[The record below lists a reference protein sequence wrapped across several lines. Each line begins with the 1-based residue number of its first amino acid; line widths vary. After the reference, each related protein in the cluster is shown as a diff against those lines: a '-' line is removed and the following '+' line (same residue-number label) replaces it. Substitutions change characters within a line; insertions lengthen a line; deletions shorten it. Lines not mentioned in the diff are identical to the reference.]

1 MALVW
6 LFGPDLSRL
15 AYWSDALHAAAHD
28 AGIVPSSSLS
38 ANATVTADVCIYD
51 LGPRRHADIGALL
64 SAVEHHAGPRFVAMS
79 ARPDA
84 EEGLALLRGGVRGYV
99 NRMANAR
106 VLEAVVEDVVAGEIW
121 AGREVT
127 DHLLKLA
134 LSPSAA
140 GPDGGEALLAQLTP
154 REAEVAL
161 GVAAGHSNKV
171 IASGHGVS
179 ERTVK
184 AQLNSIFR
192 KTGIR
197 NRVQLALALSRNRP
211 NPGRRL
217 SNA

>member
-154 REAEVAL
+154 REAEVLRLLAHGLANKEIAAAL
-161 GVAAGHSNKV
+161 GVAVVTVEGHLSHV
-171 IASGHGVS
+171 YRS
-179 ERTVK
+179 
-184 AQLNSIFR
+184 
-192 KTGIR
+192 TGIR
-197 NRVQLALALSRNRP
+197 T
-211 NPGRRL
+211 RREL
-217 SNA
+217 VAAILREA

>member
-106 VLEAVVEDVVAGEIW
+106 VLEAVVEVEGDE
-121 AGREVT
+121 
-127 DHLLKLA
+127 LA
-134 LSPSAA
+134 LDLRRPRR
-140 GPDGGEALLAQLTP
+140 EQVELA
-154 REAEVAL
+154 R
-161 GVAAGHSNKV
+161 
-171 IASGHGVS
+171 
-179 ERTVK
+179 R
-184 AQLNSIFR
+184 R
-192 KTGIR
+192 
-197 NRVQLALALSRNRP
+197 
-211 NPGRRL
+211 RRL
-217 SNA
+217 RRPA